1 MDLENLEDGVDDN
14 VPVLKNEEWPE
25 YRIRLFDN
33 EVCIIEEYLKFTKV

>member
-25 YRIRLFDN
+25 YRLRLFPDD
-33 EVCIIEEYLKFTKV
+33 VSLKFSFSS